1 MGKFCLFNNRM
12 HYLYNPKDSNIFIN
26 MLFSCKF
33 SKLVFKIGVCVV
45 FYLYVVPVILS
56 VPV

>member
-33 SKLVFKIGVCVV
+33 SKLIGVCVV

>member
-1 MGKFCLFNNRM
+1 MGNFCLFAKNRM

-33 SKLVFKIGVCVV
+33 SKLIGVCVV
-45 FYLYVVPVILS
+45 FYLYVVPVILF